1 MGKKKKAAPRSNV
14 IPMQLDAAFFYERAV
29 RSLDRCRY
37 DKALRYFRKA
47 VEYEPDNPVN
57 HCNMAGILSE
67 MGNYEESNNI
77 LKKVLDE
84 LDPSMSECWFYMA
97 NNYANMEMYEAAEE
111 ALFQYLEEDADGQ
124 FLEEAEEMMD
134 LLHYELD
141 RPPRQP
147 VVKARGRLNDHDRAR
162 QLLEEG
168 KFVEAV
174 RLLKSIIEEQPGFLS
189 ARNNLALAYY
199 YMGLFDQAAD
209 TVREVLDIDPGNLH
223 ALCNLAIFRM
233 QGGGREEATAIVDAL
248 RKMVPM
254 QSELAFKLATT
265 MGILGEHR
273 SAYAHFRRL
282 LRELSGHRDPCLLH
296 YTAVAACNIGRL
308 EEAARLWKEVA
319 QLDPESGVADY
330 YLDHLDDLAS
340 GAMSPPNS
348 YHYHLPFEE
357 QLRRWEGSGD
367 ELPERMKRDPLVRS
381 SFFWALRHGDRRMKL
396 QVIQA
401 FSLVGDDEVK
411 AALRE
416 FLRQPE
422 EDDMLKRV
430 AIFVLRGIGDKEP
443 VEAVLGGE
451 RVIVEANR
459 MPAAS
464 SRWQAVAEAA
474 MQRVKH
480 RFDAMQQHDLLTLWA
495 EFLQRLYP
503 ETPVIRKAEGW
514 AAALEYLI
522 ALMHRQDVTIGE
534 TAARYGVSAATVGRH
549 VRRID
554 EVCGITERLRAAA
567 ARADGAQ
574 AEDAQAEDARAENA
588 QAEDAQAEDA
598 RAENARL
605 ADARLA
611 DARGETGGRPE

>member
-1 MGKKKKAAPRSNV
+1 MRKKNKAAPRAKI
-14 IPMQLDAAFFYERAV
+14 IPIQLDAAFFYERAV

-77 LKKVLDE
+77 LRKVLDE
-84 LDPSMSECWFYMA
+84 LDPSMTECWFYMA

-111 ALFQYLEEDADGQ
+111 ALVQYLEEDTDGQ

-141 RPPRQP
+141 RPLKQP
-147 VVKARGRLNDHDRAR
+147 VVKARGRLHDHERAR

-174 RLLKSIIEEQPGFLS
+174 KLLKTIIEEQPEFLA

-209 TVREVLDIDPGNLH
+209 TVREVLKADQGNLH

-233 QGGGREEATAIVDAL
+233 QGGGREEALAIVGAL

-254 QSELAFKLATT
+254 QPELAFKLATT
-265 MGILGEHR
+265 MGILGEHEA
-273 SAYAHFRRL
+273 AYGHFRRL
-282 LRELSGHRDPCLLH
+282 IREMPGHRDPCLLH
-296 YTAVAACNIGRL
+296 YTAVAASNIGRL
-308 EEAARLWKEVA
+308 EEAGRLWKEAA
-319 QLDPESGVADY
+319 QLDPEAGVADY
-330 YLDHLDDLAS
+330 YLQHLDDLKS
-340 GAMSPPNS
+340 GRMSPPSS

-411 AALRE
+411 EALRE

-430 AIFVLRGIGDKEP
+430 AIFVLRGIGDTGP
-443 VEAVLGGE
+443 IEAVLSGE
-451 RVIVEANR
+451 QVIVEANR
-459 MPAAS
+459 MPIRMPAANA
-464 SRWQAVAEAA
+464 RWQAVIEAA
-474 MQRVKH
+474 MQRMQN
-480 RFDAMQQHDLLTLWA
+480 RFDAVQQHDLLTLWA

-514 AAALEYLI
+514 AAALEYLT
-522 ALMHRQDVTIGE
+522 AKMHRKGITFE
-534 TAARYGVSAATVGRH
+534 EAAMRYGVSAATVCKH

-554 EVCGITERLRAAA
+554 EVCGIRDRMKAAHM
-567 ARADGAQ
+567 Q
-574 AEDAQAEDARAENA
+574 
-588 QAEDAQAEDA
+588 
-598 RAENARL
+598 
-605 ADARLA
+605 
-611 DARGETGGRPE
+611 GEVEGD

>member
-1 MGKKKKAAPRSNV
+1 MGKKKKAAPGAKV
-14 IPMQLDAAFFYERAV
+14 IPIQLDAAFFYERAV

-77 LKKVLDE
+77 LRKVLDE
-84 LDPSMSECWFYMA
+84 LDPSMTECWFYMA

-111 ALFQYLEEDADGQ
+111 ALVQYLEEDEEGQ

-147 VVKARGRLNDHDRAR
+147 VVRARGLLNDHDRAR
-162 QLLEEG
+162 RLLEEG
-168 KFVEAV
+168 KFVEAA

-199 YMGLFDQAAD
+199 YMGLFDQAVD
-209 TVREVLDIDPGNLH
+209 TVREVLEADPGNLH
-223 ALCNLAIFRM
+223 AMCNLAIFRM
-233 QGGGREEATAIVDAL
+233 QGGGRDEALAIVAML
-248 RKMVPM
+248 RKLVPV
-254 QSELAFKLATT
+254 QPELSFKLATT
-265 MGILGEHR
+265 LGILGEHEA
-273 SAYAHFRRL
+273 AYFHFRRL
-282 LRELSGHRDPCLLH
+282 IREMSGQRDPCLLH
-296 YTAVAACNIGRL
+296 YTAVAACNIGRA
-308 EEAARLWKEVA
+308 EEAGRLWKEA
-319 QLDPESGVADY
+319 AKLDPESGVADY
-330 YLDHLDDLAS
+330 YLHHLDELKS
-340 GAMSPPNS
+340 GAMHPPSS

-357 QLRRWEGSGD
+357 QLRRWEGTGD

-381 SFFWALRHGDRRMKL
+381 SFFWALRYGDRRMKL

-401 FSLVGDDEVK
+401 FSLVADDEVK

-416 FLRQPE
+416 FLKQPG

-430 AIFVLRGIGDKEP
+430 AILVLRGIGDAEP
-443 VEAVLGGE
+443 VETVLGGE
-451 RVIVEANR
+451 RVIVEANK
-459 MPAAS
+459 MPVRLPAVNAG
-464 SRWQAVAEAA
+464 WQAVAEAA
-474 MQRVKH
+474 LQRMQN
-480 RFDAMQQHDLLTLWA
+480 RFDAVQQHDLLALWA

-514 AAALEYLI
+514 AAALEYLT
-522 ALMHRQDVTIGE
+522 ALMHRQGITFE
-534 TAARYGVSAATVGRH
+534 EAATRYGVSAATVSRH

-554 EVCGITERLRAAA
+554 EVCGVRERVKAAHM
-567 ARADGAQ
+567 
-574 AEDAQAEDARAENA
+574 
-588 QAEDAQAEDA
+588 
-598 RAENARL
+598 
-605 ADARLA
+605 
-611 DARGETGGRPE
+611 RGETGGKPE

>member
-1 MGKKKKAAPRSNV
+1 MGKKNKAASRAKI
-14 IPMQLDAAFFYERAV
+14 IPIQLDAAFFYERAV

-84 LDPSMSECWFYMA
+84 LDPSMAECWFYMA

-111 ALFQYLEEDADGQ
+111 ALVQYLEEDADGQ

-141 RPPRQP
+141 RPLKQP
-147 VVKARGRLNDHDRAR
+147 VVKARGRLHDHERAR

-174 RLLKSIIEEQPGFLS
+174 RLLKSIIGEQPEFLA

-209 TVREVLDIDPGNLH
+209 TVREVLKTDPGNLH
-223 ALCNLAIFRM
+223 AMCNLAIFRM
-233 QGGGREEATAIVDAL
+233 HNGGREEALAIVEAL

-254 QSELAFKLATT
+254 QPELAFKLATT
-265 MGILGEHR
+265 MGILGEHAV
-273 SAYAHFRRL
+273 AYGHFRRL

-296 YTAVAACNIGRL
+296 YAAVAACNIGRMG
-308 EEAARLWKEVA
+308 EAGRLWKEAA
-319 QLDPESGVADY
+319 QLDPDSGVADY
-330 YLDHLDDLAS
+330 YLHHLDDLKA
-340 GAMSPPNS
+340 GAMAPPSS

-357 QLRRWEGSGD
+357 QLRRWEGTGE

-401 FSLVGDDEVK
+401 FSLVADDEVK

-430 AIFVLRGIGDKEP
+430 AIFVLRGIGDAEP
-443 VEAVLGGE
+443 IEAVLGGE
-451 RVIVEANR
+451 PVIVEAARMPIR
-459 MPAAS
+459 MPAGNA
-464 SRWQAVAEAA
+464 RWQAVVEAA
-474 MQRVKH
+474 LQRMKN
-480 RFDAMQQHDLLTLWA
+480 RFDAVQQHDLLTLWA

-514 AAALEYLI
+514 AAALEYLT
-522 ALMHRQDVTIGE
+522 AKMHRKGITFE
-534 TAARYGVSAATVGRH
+534 EAATRYGVSAATVCKH

-554 EVCGITERLRAAA
+554 EVCGIREKMKAAHA
-567 ARADGAQ
+567 P
-574 AEDAQAEDARAENA
+574 
-588 QAEDAQAEDA
+588 
-598 RAENARL
+598 
-605 ADARLA
+605 
-611 DARGETGGRPE
+611 GEFEGD

>member
-1 MGKKKKAAPRSNV
+1 MGKKNKAASRAKI
-14 IPMQLDAAFFYERAV
+14 IPIQLDAAFFYERAV

-84 LDPSMSECWFYMA
+84 LDPSMAECWFYMA

-111 ALFQYLEEDADGQ
+111 ALVQYLEEDADGQ

-141 RPPRQP
+141 RPLKQP
-147 VVKARGRLNDHDRAR
+147 VVKARGRLHDHERAR

-174 RLLKSIIEEQPGFLS
+174 RLLKSIIEEQPEFLA

-209 TVREVLDIDPGNLH
+209 TVREVLKTDPGNLH
-223 ALCNLAIFRM
+223 AMCNLAIFRM
-233 QGGGREEATAIVDAL
+233 HNGGREEALAIVEAL

-254 QSELAFKLATT
+254 QPELAFKLATT
-265 MGILGEHR
+265 MGILGEHAV
-273 SAYAHFRRL
+273 AYGHFRRL

-296 YTAVAACNIGRL
+296 YAAVAACNIGRMG
-308 EEAARLWKEVA
+308 EAGRLWKEAA
-319 QLDPESGVADY
+319 QLDPDSGVADY
-330 YLDHLDDLAS
+330 YLHHLDDLKA
-340 GAMSPPNS
+340 GAMAPPSS

-357 QLRRWEGSGD
+357 QLRRWEGTGE

-401 FSLVGDDEVK
+401 FSLVADDEVK

-430 AIFVLRGIGDKEP
+430 AIFVLRGIGDAEP
-443 VEAVLGGE
+443 IEAVLGGE
-451 RVIVEANR
+451 PVIVEAARMPIR
-459 MPAAS
+459 MPAGNA
-464 SRWQAVAEAA
+464 RWQAVVEAA
-474 MQRVKH
+474 LQRMKN
-480 RFDAMQQHDLLTLWA
+480 RFDAVQQHDLLTLWA

-514 AAALEYLI
+514 AAALEYLT
-522 ALMHRQDVTIGE
+522 AKMHRKGITFE
-534 TAARYGVSAATVGRH
+534 EAATRYGVSAATVCKH

-554 EVCGITERLRAAA
+554 EVCGIREKMKAAHA
-567 ARADGAQ
+567 P
-574 AEDAQAEDARAENA
+574 
-588 QAEDAQAEDA
+588 
-598 RAENARL
+598 
-605 ADARLA
+605 
-611 DARGETGGRPE
+611 GEFEGD

>member
-1 MGKKKKAAPRSNV
+1 MRKKNKAAPRAKI
-14 IPMQLDAAFFYERAV
+14 IPIQLDAAFFYERAV
-29 RSLDRCRY
+29 RSLDRFRY

-84 LDPSMSECWFYMA
+84 LDPSMTECWFYMA

-111 ALFQYLEEDADGQ
+111 ALVQYLEEDADGQ

-141 RPPRQP
+141 RPLKQP
-147 VVKARGRLNDHDRAR
+147 VVKARGRLHDHERAR

-174 RLLKSIIEEQPGFLS
+174 KLLKTIIEEQPEFLA

-209 TVREVLDIDPGNLH
+209 TVRDVLKMDAGNLH

-233 QGGGREEATAIVDAL
+233 HNGGREEALAIVGAL

-254 QSELAFKLATT
+254 QPELAFKLATT
-265 MGILGEHR
+265 MGILGEHEA
-273 SAYAHFRRL
+273 AYGHFRRL

-296 YTAVAACNIGRL
+296 YTAVAASNIGRL
-308 EEAARLWKEVA
+308 DEAARLWKEA
-319 QLDPESGVADY
+319 ALLDPEAGVAEY
-330 YLDHLDDLAS
+330 YLQHLDDLKS
-340 GAMSPPNS
+340 GRMSPPSS

-411 AALRE
+411 EALRE
-416 FLRQPE
+416 FLRLPE

-430 AIFVLRGIGDKEP
+430 AVFVLRGIGDNGP
-443 VEAVLGGE
+443 IEAVLGGE
-451 RVIVEANR
+451 RVVIEANR
-459 MPAAS
+459 MPVRMPAANA
-464 SRWQAVAEAA
+464 RWQAVIEAA
-474 MQRVKH
+474 MQRIKN
-480 RFDAMQQHDLLTLWA
+480 RFDAVQQHDLLTLWA

-514 AAALEYLI
+514 AAALEYLT
-522 ALMHRQDVTIGE
+522 AKMHRKGITFE
-534 TAARYGVSAATVGRH
+534 EAAMRYGVSAATVCKH

-554 EVCGITERLRAAA
+554 EVCGIRDRMKAAHMQ
-567 ARADGAQ
+567 GE
-574 AEDAQAEDARAENA
+574 AEGD
-588 QAEDAQAEDA
+588 
-598 RAENARL
+598 
-605 ADARLA
+605 
-611 DARGETGGRPE
+611 